1 MQSHPSAG
9 QRTWRVQ
16 VADFSRVFAKNRE
29 SPRKRVNLDERKA
42 SHGGARA

>member
-16 VADFSRVFAKNRE
+16 VADFFASFREESRVAEK
-29 SPRKRVNLDERKA
+29 K
-42 SHGGARA
+42 G